1 MAEERDMTDDE
12 IWAAKAT
19 GYWLKGMSW
28 IATLGGV
35 IPGAGFV
42 LSKASEE
49 SFREAKRGKTTSRE
63 INDWP
68 SSF

>member
-1 MAEERDMTDDE
+1 MGAFNKHHVICLAKEPINGSEERDMTDDE
-12 IWAAKAT
+12 IWAAKAS

-42 LSKASEE
+42 LGKA
-49 SFREAKRGKTTSRE
+49 F
-63 INDWP
+63 
-68 SSF
+68 